1 MPSDFIYYL
10 EIEEP
15 FRRQG
20 LASQASL
27 ALEEKTKELG
37 LAALFL
43 HVFAHNPPAQALYSK
58 LGYKVT
64 SLNMMK
70 RLN

>member
-1 MPSDFIYYL
+1 MPSDFIYNL

-27 ALEEKTKELG
+27 ALEEKTNE
-37 LAALFL
+37 
-43 HVFAHNPPAQALYSK
+43 
-58 LGYKVT
+58 
-64 SLNMMK
+64 
-70 RLN
+70 